1 MVRLL
6 ISGNLAR
13 EAIINKIRLA
23 DIGLE
28 VLIREPKRSGE
39 QNDLLHAEL
48 QEIAEKVKWAGEVL
62 DVESW
67 KRLMTAGWCRAIG
80 KSASIY
86 PAVEGQGFDVIYQRT
101 STLTKGEM
109 TDLIAFVQA
118 WKADREEFNS

>member
-1 MVRLL
+1 MRPLKLTGLVARQAACEAVMSAPENWVVR
-6 ISGNLAR
+6 IA
-13 EAIINKIRLA
+13 EAT
-23 DIGLE
+23 
-28 VLIREPKRSGE
+28 RSGE

-48 QEIAEKVKWAGEVL
+48 QEIADVVLWAGEKL

-101 STLTKGEM
+101 STLSKGEM
-109 TDLIAFVQA
+109 TDLIAFIQA
-118 WKADREEFNS
+118 WKADRAEFA